1 MVLRENYSD
10 ISGLNGCNK
19 GAFICEPTTIA
30 LVAMAAS
37 GAVSAYG
44 AQQQGSA
51 QNKMYQY
58 AAGQSRIAGDAALAR
73 AQKQAELVQDTAK
86 IEGKQKAVKTAQL
99 AGAQR
104 AAMAAMGI
112 DPTSVTGQDITL
124 DTYSAEKMDEEMIRF
139 NADRQSWAIE
149 SQGEMDRF
157 ELMSQADMQSM
168 AGKQAKKAGNI
179 QAFSSLLSTAS
190 SMYGAKK

>member
-1 MVLRENYSD
+1 MCNPLV
-10 ISGLNGCNK
+10 IGL
-19 GAFICEPTTIA
+19 A
-30 LVAMAAS
+30 LTAVS

-44 AQQQGSA
+44 SKQQGEA

-124 DTYSAEKMDEEMIRF
+124 DTYSKEKMDEEMIRF
-139 NADRQSWAIE
+139 NADRQSWAVQE
-149 SQGEMDRF
+149 QGKMDFF
-157 ELMSQADMQSM
+157 EANQQANMQEL
-168 AGKQAKKAGNI
+168 AGKNAKKAGNI

-190 SMYGAKK
+190 SMYGMKK